1 MLLEILNIFATIF
14 KHKFLC
20 VILPIKMVIV
30 TNSFRYRADKI
41 ILVEAVVREE
51 KRVINN
57 LVF

>member
-20 VILPIKMVIV
+20 VILPIKMVVV

>member
-20 VILPIKMVIV
+20 VILPIKMVVV

-51 KRVINN
+51 KRVINK

>member
-20 VILPIKMVIV
+20 VILPIKMVVV

-57 LVF
+57 LAF

>member
-1 MLLEILNIFATIF
+1 MLLEILNIFATMF

-20 VILPIKMVIV
+20 VILPIKMVVV

>member
-1 MLLEILNIFATIF
+1 
-14 KHKFLC
+14 
-20 VILPIKMVIV
+20 MVVV

-51 KRVINN
+51 KRVINK